1 MASRSLRNRLG
12 ESTNIWPGFVDVLA
26 TLLIVIIFI
35 LMIFTV
41 SQIYLSDAISGRD
54 KALQEL
60 KIQISE
66 LSIIIQSEIND
77 KEKAL
82 EKLSGTESLLSGV
95 QKDLQQ
101 QELITEGLQTDLAKK
116 STEIFIQEQ
125 NIIALSSQITE
136 LLSELRIVA
145 KALEVYEGLDNAIL
159 DTEGLGERINKALAA
174 RIDQLNKT
182 NIKLDESNKKLAASE
197 NNLSARIDQLNK
209 INIKL
214 DESNKKLAASENNLS
229 VKINELSLL
238 NEELASNKKILENKI
253 AELKIKNDNLL
264 AINESLGI
272 EDGGLAEQLNAIKS
286 KNQELVK
293 LNEDLTNSQKQ
304 TQETLDLLE
313 KTNLNLALRD
323 GELQNQINQYQE
335 TLALLEKTN
344 LNLALRD
351 GELQNQ
357 INQYQETLALLE
369 KTNLNLALRDEEL
382 QNQINQYQALM
393 SDLLEINDSLGL
405 EDATLKE
412 QLDAIRNKNQ
422 ELARLNQN
430 LINRDNTIYD
440 LRGKIIELNNVL
452 SISDEK
458 RMEQELEIALLKR
471 NIENIEDVRIQENEI
486 SINQLEKM
494 KIQSSQT
501 FEQISILSNEIEN
514 LKNEIITL
522 NMALEAS
529 EKEAVSK
536 NLEIEILGKRL
547 NKALTSKIFELQK
560 YRSEFFGKLQNLL
573 GDRDDIK
580 VVGDRFIFES
590 ELLFDSASANLQ
602 ENGKEKLKEIAM
614 TLMETT
620 KQIPTNINW
629 IIQVEGHTDKRPIS
643 TALFPSNWELSTARA
658 NSVLKLLL
666 EIGFAPKRLAAAGYG
681 EFYPISEGDTKD
693 DYQQNRRIELKLT
706 SR

>member
-66 LSIIIQSEIND
+66 LSIIIQSEISD

-197 NNLSARIDQLNK
+197 NNLS
-209 INIKL
+209 
-214 DESNKKLAASENNLS
+214 

-304 TQETLDLLE
+304 TQETLD
-313 KTNLNLALRD
+313 
-323 GELQNQINQYQE
+323 
-335 TLALLEKTN
+335 
-344 LNLALRD
+344 
-351 GELQNQ
+351 
-357 INQYQETLALLE
+357 LLE

-471 NIENIEDVRIQENEI
+471 NIENIEDVRIQENEV
-486 SINQLEKM
+486 STNQLEKM

>member
-66 LSIIIQSEIND
+66 LSIIIQSEISD

-197 NNLSARIDQLNK
+197 NNLS
-209 INIKL
+209 
-214 DESNKKLAASENNLS
+214 

-304 TQETLDLLE
+304 TQETL
-313 KTNLNLALRD
+313 
-323 GELQNQINQYQE
+323 
-335 TLALLEKTN
+335 
-344 LNLALRD
+344 
-351 GELQNQ
+351 
-357 INQYQETLALLE
+357 ALLE

-382 QNQINQYQALM
+382 QNQINQYQVLM

-681 EFYPISEGDTKD
+681 EFFPISEGDTKE

>member
-66 LSIIIQSEIND
+66 LSIIIQSEISD

-197 NNLSARIDQLNK
+197 NNLS
-209 INIKL
+209 
-214 DESNKKLAASENNLS
+214 

-323 GELQNQINQYQE
+323 
-335 TLALLEKTN
+335 
-344 LNLALRD
+344 
-351 GELQNQ
+351 
-357 INQYQETLALLE
+357 
-369 KTNLNLALRDEEL
+369 EEL
-382 QNQINQYQALM
+382 QNQINQYQVLM

-560 YRSEFFGKLQNLL
+560 YRSEFFGKLQTLL

-681 EFYPISEGDTKD
+681 EFFPISEGDTKE